1 MITPG
6 VKQVARIIEG
16 VIALCLG
23 SAERVVWVDQSDAA
37 AFNDG
42 QRLFLPT
49 PVGGDER
56 EFKLLMA
63 IALREVAKLQDC
75 DSHALVSANVKAH
88 AFAVAMEEARLKR
101 VLSKEYRGA
110 PSIFDEANTLAGE
123 ILLNEIPEDLTLE
136 QAAAMVTWGQ
146 AHNAFLQTTS
156 SQEAAASLRAVA
168 EKVIDSQMLESVMA
182 IAHQGPACQSTTEVI
197 GLAQAILSAIARPP
211 MDSAEQQ
218 QDQGE
223 PQSQDGAE
231 PGDNGGA
238 DPAPPPDGRD
248 TTGPE
253 DSSGDDASQEGDGGA
268 EQQQDQGNARSQD
281 GAQPGDSGNADAA
294 SPPDGRDTTGQK
306 ESSGSDAASQEGD
319 GGAEQQQGQGNAQSQ
334 DGAQPGDS
342 GSADA
347 APPSDSR
354 DTAAQGESSGGDGAA
369 QHGDDASQDGGSGA
383 RDASGESQSDSAASA
398 DGGETGSTQGAA
410 GNAQRG
416 ARDGDGAGQECNAPA
431 NAVANDMLSQA
442 LARNRGHATA
452 RDVSSQAQE
461 LAQAAQEAA
470 VDSAAPPALDLDAIA
485 EALNQDEGA
494 SEALVQKAT
503 EIPEGGEV
511 AEDGSGEALPAM
523 VSPGGD
529 GYAAQRNADAQM
541 HLPQVQARLVTVL
554 LREIQDKRRRP
565 FLRSAGGSRL
575 ATTQLWRMK
584 AMGDTRVFR
593 KKAPTTGIDA
603 AVSILLDTSGSME
616 SQLGTAVEVTYALAQ
631 AHHRICGT
639 QVSIDIFP
647 GMGVPAEEILAF
659 KQNLRQAEDTLKAV
673 QAGGGTPTGP
683 ALAIRLPK
691 LLSTRAEKRVIW
703 LITDGQPHD
712 RVAAWQMVQAA
723 EEAGVEVY
731 GIGIGTDISHLIAKS
746 VYVESVEKLAD
757 AVETLFKSEVA
768 QRLAA

>member
-6 VKQVARIIEG
+6 AKQVARIIEG

-75 DSHALVSANVKAH
+75 DSQALVSADVKAH

-168 EKVIDSQMLESVMA
+168 EKVIDSQVLESVMA

-268 EQQQDQGNARSQD
+268 EQQQDQGNAQSQD
-281 GAQPGDSGNADAA
+281 GAQPGDSGN
-294 SPPDGRDTTGQK
+294 
-306 ESSGSDAASQEGD
+306 
-319 GGAEQQQGQGNAQSQ
+319 
-334 DGAQPGDS
+334 
-342 GSADA
+342 ADA

-369 QHGDDASQDGGSGA
+369 QDGDDASQDGGSGA
-383 RDASGESQSDSAASA
+383 RDASGEPQSDPAASA
-398 DGGETGSTQGAA
+398 DGGEPGSTQGAA
-410 GNAQRG
+410 GEAQRG
-416 ARDGDGAGQECNAPA
+416 ARDGDGAGQECSAAA

-452 RDVSSQAQE
+452 RDLSSQAQE

-494 SEALVQKAT
+494 SDALVQKAT
-503 EIPEGGEV
+503 EIPERGEV
-511 AEDGSGEALPAM
+511 AEDGSGEAFSAM

-639 QVSIDIFP
+639 QVSIDVFP

-746 VYVESVEKLAD
+746 VYVESVENLAD